1 MGERKGVNK
10 YYPPDYDPSKGG
22 LNKFQGTHAL
32 RERAKKL
39 HLGILII
46 RFEMPY
52 NIWCEGCENHIGT
65 GVRYNAE
72 KTKVGMYYSTPIYNF
87 RMKCHLCDSHFEIK
101 TDPANLD
108 YVIVNGARRQ
118 ERRWDPTENEQVVP
132 EDKAINRKMA
142 VDSMFKLEHG
152 VSDKEKTKEATYN
165 LQNLEQF
172 QDSRWKNDFAA
183 NQVLRNSMRAKRKE
197 EKAQAARDS
206 VHNLSVPLL
215 PANDEDAKIAALLQF
230 TQPKSPE
237 KLREERKAIIDAQS
251 VFSKLKTKKISPAA
265 KREYARSQ
273 IKELINSGQKNFS
286 NIKKV
291 PGLASLGIIP
301 KNAASDE
308 PLIIKKKIC
317 LESNKSMPENSPCE
331 EKIYK
336 HEVVNPLKRSS
347 NEDSVQ
353 CKDEPKK
360 CLKENL
366 NSSPRTSMGIASS
379 LVAYDNSTSESD

>member
-22 LNKFQGTHAL
+22 LNKWQGTHAL

-72 KTKVGMYYSTPIYNF
+72 KTKVGMYYTTPIYNF

-101 TDPANLD
+101 TDPGNLD

-132 EDKAINRKMA
+132 EDKAISRKMA

-152 VSDKEKTKEATYN
+152 VSDKDKTKEATYN
-165 LQNLEQF
+165 LKVLEQF
-172 QDSRWKNDFAA
+172 QDSRWKNDFSS
-183 NQVLRNSMRAKRKE
+183 NQLLRQSMRAKRNKAKE
-197 EKAQAARDS
+197 QAARDA

-230 TQPKSPE
+230 TQTKSSE
-237 KLREERKAIIDAQS
+237 KLREEKKAIIDAQS

-265 KREYARSQ
+265 KREFARSS
-273 IKELINSGQKNFS
+273 ILDIVSAGQKNLSGFK
-286 NIKKV
+286 NI
-291 PGLASLGIIP
+291 PGQTSLGIIP
-301 KNAASDE
+301 KNAASSE
-308 PLIIKKKIC
+308 FIVIKKNVC
-317 LESNKSMPENSPCE
+317 LKSKDTISENLPCE
-331 EKIYK
+331 ENMVM
-336 HEVVNPLKRSS
+336 HHPVNDNNSS
-347 NEDSVQ
+347 NKNSLE
-353 CKDEPKK
+353 CKKYFEN
-360 CLKENL
+360 CVKEK
-366 NSSPRTSMGIASS
+366 SSSLLTSEKAGSS
-379 LVAYDNSTSESD
+379 LVAYDYSTSESD